1 MFITILI
8 ILIACIAVGLFQILF
23 NELETKPYKRKYY
36 ESLFKLSENPNDI
49 ELKDKV
55 LEAGI
60 EYYRRIRVY
69 KINTFKGAPA
79 SVSAM
84 NSLVTMDEKI
94 LFEDMTKLTKINK
107 TVN

>member
-23 NELETKPYKRKYY
+23 NGLEIKPYKRKYY
-36 ESLFKLSENPNDI
+36 ELLFKLSKNPNDI
-49 ELKDKV
+49 ELRNTALD
-55 LEAGI
+55 AGN
-60 EYYRRIRVY
+60 EYYKRIRAY

-84 NSLVTMDEKI
+84 NQFVAMDEKI
-94 LFEDMTKLTKINK
+94 LLEDMTRLTKTNK
-107 TVN
+107 TIN